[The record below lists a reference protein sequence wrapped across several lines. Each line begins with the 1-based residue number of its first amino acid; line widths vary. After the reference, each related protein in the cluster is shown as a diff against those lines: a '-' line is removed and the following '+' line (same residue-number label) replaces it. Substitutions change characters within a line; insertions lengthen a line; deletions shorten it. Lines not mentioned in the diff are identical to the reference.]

1 MKKSMSRKRVDYEHE
16 TVDVRFSNW
25 LAQLVMFIQAKFTYL
40 VVGRGGTKTTQ
51 MSARMLQEVSYDMPG
66 CQIAISGD
74 TYMNLRKNVIPS
86 LVQGWK
92 FNGWIED
99 VHFVL
104 DKRPPSHFK
113 NPYKPPL
120 EWKNT
125 ITDLN
130 GTHYKFISQDRPQ
143 SGAGDSYQ
151 YVYVDE
157 TKAQSEKKLSKLT
170 PALRGGDV
178 EFMKSPFYGGRL
190 YTTDMPNPNHGEHD
204 FILDLEKNMDH
215 KRMIKIFQAAEV
227 INDIK
232 IDKYKATVAGDK
244 KAEHLADKNL
254 ERWTDSWK
262 WLRKNSTFYYCAS
275 SYVAADTLPQDYFKD
290 AFENENMRDVM
301 VSLLSMKV
309 KLDKGQLFYPTFNPK
324 KHLYSNGF
332 DYTRYDAFDFA
343 TAEWEEQSIDLRY
356 CNPDLPIE
364 AGFDSGTM
372 CSFIT
377 GQSQGNIQRLLKFL
391 YTIPDSDHEGFIKG
405 LGKQFRDYYQHHRNK
420 QLYIWEDPATKKYRD
435 VGDDHAGRLKQAIEY
450 DEHGNSTGWFVS
462 LMNQE
467 QGSISQQAEF
477 DLMYEIFEGK
487 NPALPKVKMDANTCK
502 ALKASIEMAERIEK
516 VNTKGQKT
524 THKLKTS
531 EKTKDPQKLLMKS
544 TNPSDSMK
552 YYFCR
557 KDYLEVISSKKSGF
571 VYIPN

>member
-1 MKKSMSRKRVDYEHE
+1 MSRRRIDYDHE
-16 TVDVRFSNW
+16 TVDVRYSNW
-25 LAQLVMFIQAKFTYL
+25 LAQLVLFIQAKFTYL

-51 MSARMLQEVSYDMPG
+51 MSARILQEVSDDMQG

-74 TYMNLRKNVIPS
+74 TFMNLRKNIIPS
-86 LVQGWK
+86 LVQGWE
-92 FNGWIED
+92 FNGWIEN

-104 DKRPPSHFK
+104 DKRPPEHFK
-113 NPYKPPL
+113 IPYKSPL

-151 YVYVDE
+151 YMWGDE
-157 TKAQSEKKLSKLT
+157 IKAQQEKKLAKLT

-178 EFMKSPFYGGRL
+178 QFMSSPFYGGRL

-204 FILDLEKNMDH
+204 FILDLADNMDH
-215 KRMIKIFQAAEV
+215 KQMIKIFQCAEV
-227 INDIK
+227 INEIN
-232 IDKYKATVAGDK
+232 IDKAKAIMAGDK
-244 KAEHLADKNL
+244 KAEALANKNL
-254 ERWTDSWK
+254 ERWTEDWK
-262 WLRKNSTFYYCAS
+262 FLRKNSTFFYIAS

-290 AFENENMRDVM
+290 AIENENMRDVM
-301 VSLLSMKV
+301 VSLFSMKV
-309 KLDKGQLFYPTFNPK
+309 SLDKGQLFYPTFSR
-324 KHLYSNGF
+324 KHLFYKGWDYKRMDNHDYNTGKYQEDSLDLKYIYSN
-332 DYTRYDAFDFA
+332 D
-343 TAEWEEQSIDLRY
+343 
-356 CNPDLPIE
+356 PIE
-364 AGFDSGTM
+364 AGFNSGTM
-372 CSFIT
+372 CSLIT
-377 GQSQGNIQRLLKFL
+377 GQPQGEIQRLLKFF
-391 YTIPDSDHEGFIKG
+391 YTIPGSDHEGFIKG
-405 LGKQFRDYYQHHRNK
+405 LGKQFRDFYAHHQNK
-420 QLYIWEDPATKKYRD
+420 MLFIYEDPATKKYRD

-450 DEHGNSTGWFVS
+450 DDEGNGSGWIVT

-477 DLMYEIFEGK
+477 DLMYEIFEEK
-487 NPALPKVKMDANTCK
+487 NPSLPKVRMDINTCLP
-502 ALKASIEMAERIEK
+502 LKASIEMAERIEK

-531 EKTKDPQKLLMKS
+531 EKTKDPEKLLMAS

-557 KDYLEVISSKKSGF
+557 KEYLDALSTSSSSF